1 MFNCSLSPPVAE
13 MYEVATVLQGMVAA
27 STMDTKDAKA
37 KGKAKAKPKAKA
49 KASAESTAES

>member
-1 MFNCSLSPPVAE
+1 